1 MDHYFLT
8 VICLGGPLCTIQ
20 RLTAT
25 CDAALCNFAFKF
37 NSRHYT
43 TGTSSSC
50 CSATAPSWTT
60 RQGLTLVHFSGERK
74 RFRWNLGCVKGL
86 RMGCSGGV

>member
-60 RQGLTLVHFSGERK
+60 RTRARCCARRPSRAT
-74 RFRWNLGCVKGL
+74 
-86 RMGCSGGV
+86 SSA